1 VEVLGVLLPLAL
13 AVALSSVPLSA
24 IVVILLSPR
33 AKQSGPAFLAG
44 WILGL
49 AIVTIA
55 FVIGIAQI
63 PTATLVINQS
73 AVGSIEIL
81 IGGALVALGVFTIV
95 RGPVSEKRPM
105 PEWLRR
111 LGRIGPWPAFGIALL
126 LNVRPKA
133 LILAFTAGLAM
144 GSTRMSTTEQ
154 VVVIVIYVLLG
165 ASTVIIPVVMQRFA
179 PEATAKRLTS
189 GRGWLSRNSRA
200 ITIIVSLMVG
210 VVIIGDGL
218 SRL

>member
-1 VEVLGVLLPLAL
+1 MEVLGVLLPLAL

-49 AIVTIA
+49 AVVTIA
-55 FVIGIAQI
+55 FVVGIAQI
-63 PTATLVINQS
+63 PTAGLVIDQS
-73 AVGSIEIL
+73 VVGSIEIL
-81 IGGALVALGVFTIV
+81 LGGALVALGVFTIA
-95 RGPVSEKRPM
+95 RGPVAEKRSM

-111 LGRIGPWPAFGIALL
+111 LGKIGPRSAFGIALL

-133 LILAFTAGLAM
+133 LVLAFTAGLAM

-154 VVVIVIYVLLG
+154 VVAILIYVLLG
-165 ASTVIIPVVMQRFA
+165 SSTVMIPVIMQRVA
-179 PEATAKRLTS
+179 PDATAARLTS
-189 GRGWLSRNSRA
+189 GRGWLSRNSRV